1 MKLQGLRNISIE
13 VFQMNV
19 INKDDNM
26 ILIYYSMRGFFLGA
40 KCIRFLWNVTLYF
53 YMDENSCRMMIDKH
67 YNGIRMGLK
76 G

>member
-1 MKLQGLRNISIE
+1 MALSDIAYLPQLRLNLKNRHKLMKLQRLRNISIE

-40 KCIRFLWNVTLYF
+40 KCFRFL
-53 YMDENSCRMMIDKH
+53 
-67 YNGIRMGLK
+67 
-76 G
+76 